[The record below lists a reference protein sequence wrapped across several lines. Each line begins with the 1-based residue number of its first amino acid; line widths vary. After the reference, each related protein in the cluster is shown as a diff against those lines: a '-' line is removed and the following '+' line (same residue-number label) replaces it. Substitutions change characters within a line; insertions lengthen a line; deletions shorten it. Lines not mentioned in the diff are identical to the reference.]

1 MLMNVLLNM
10 IGGCNFFIAITDSSA
25 FENTDQLDC
34 KISQKGGLEDFRWKW
49 YFVSYRLHLNV

>member
-1 MLMNVLLNM
+1 LSPMLMNVLLNM

-34 KISQKGGLEDFRWKW
+34 KIS
-49 YFVSYRLHLNV
+49 